1 MRRIYYSATSR
12 GFYRDDVHASMPHDV
27 VEVTDAEYASL
38 LEGQSA
44 GQVIVPDANG
54 RPVLAAPPPPAEP
67 TPEELLAHTDADMAR
82 VVEDI
87 WAALVTKGL
96 VTDADLP
103 HEARDKIAQRQQWR
117 SQLVRSR

>member
-54 RPVLAAPPPPAEP
+54 RPVLAAPPPPEP
-67 TPEELLAHTDADMAR
+67 SPDELLAASDAEMAR

-87 WAALVTKGL
+87 WTALIAKGVL
-96 VTDADLP
+96 AETDLP
-103 HEARDKIAQRQQWR
+103 QAARDKTAQRKALR
-117 SQLVRSR
+117 ARL